1 VNVNRLLHAVFGN
14 FVAANDVSRTSS
26 LAARVSEFMSTPKP
40 RKAMPYVEGMTP
52 MACHS
57 FLMVPLATA
66 FFWSVP
72 VGAKRVWLP
81 VVVNVVDV
89 LAFVMTDWL
98 R

>member
-1 VNVNRLLHAVFGN
+1 MNVNRLLHTVFGN

-40 RKAMPYVEGMTP
+40 RKAMPYVEGTLT
-52 MACHS
+52 ACHP

-72 VGAKRVWLP
+72 VGAKPVWLP
-81 VVVNVVDV
+81 VIVNVVDV

>member
-1 VNVNRLLHAVFGN
+1 MNVNRLLHAVFGN

-26 LAARVSEFMSTPKP
+26 LTARVSEFISTPQP
-40 RKAMPYVEGMTP
+40 RKAMLYVEEMTL

-57 FLMVPLATA
+57 FLMVMLATA

-72 VGAKRVWLP
+72 VSSKHVWLP
-81 VVVNVVDV
+81 VVVNVVDI

-98 R
+98 H